1 MKSLFQFH
9 IKALSSLARLRLLNI
24 RNVCLRRLNPRR
36 LAIIFDLETELVIV
50 LATIMISSTVFA
62 ECVEYKIIDHGDS
75 VEAVCVGVPLTPEEQ
90 RQLDQE
96 RRNND
101 ALQERLRKADEMK
114 ELNAKK
120 AFEAEEKKKAE
131 AAAKEIARKPE
142 EKNKNMLDLNKKI
155 IPLNR

>member
-1 MKSLFQFH
+1 MK
-9 IKALSSLARLRLLNI
+9 
-24 RNVCLRRLNPRR
+24 
-36 LAIIFDLETELVIV
+36 TLVIFIAMV
-50 LATIMISSTVFA
+50 MISSTVFA

-75 VEAVCVGVPLTPEEQ
+75 VEAICVGVPLTPEEQ

-96 RRNND
+96 RRNSD

-120 AFEAEEKKKAE
+120 ALEAEEKKKAE
-131 AAAKEIARKPE
+131 AAAKEIVRKPE

>member
-114 ELNAKK
+114 ELNARK
-120 AFEAEEKKKAE
+120 ALETEEKKKTE
-131 AAAKEIARKPE
+131 ALAKESIKKPE